1 MNPLTGFVYHRTTV
15 RTLSSSSNGPT
26 MTSRLFTSRQSRRAP
41 ILAAALALA
50 AACARHDDA
59 KVDSSLER
67 DLSMAGQTVPDFVPG
82 DTALNPNAKVRVTP
96 QAPTV
101 RTSTPRPVAQ
111 PRPATPTQVAN
122 APRPQAET
130 PRPAATAP
138 APVSTVSPTPAA
150 TGNAGSGL
158 AGTALAMST
167 ASAVCTSNRVGDKLV
182 AHVSQTSGPG
192 AGTIPP
198 GSTVVLEV
206 ADMQINNDHPEQS
219 RIVFRVRAISVGN
232 VDYPGNGTLTVA
244 EGGLQK
250 VNTTP
255 ASSDVKK
262 AAAGAIAGAI
272 LGQVIGHDTK
282 GTIIGAAAGGAAG
295 AVAGRATRKYEG
307 CLPAGAALRVTLVSA

>member
-1 MNPLTGFVYHRTTV
+1 MFSRPFTT
-15 RTLSSSSNGPT
+15 
-26 MTSRLFTSRQSRRAP
+26 RQSRRVP
-41 ILAAALALA
+41 LLAAVLALA
-50 AACARHDDA
+50 AACARQDDA
-59 KVDSSLER
+59 KIDSTLER
-67 DLSMAGQTVPDFVPG
+67 DLSMAGQTVPDFTPG
-82 DTALNPNAKVRVTP
+82 DTALNPDARVRVTP

-101 RTSTPRPVAQ
+101 KTSTPRPVAQ
-111 PRPATPTQVAN
+111 PRPATPTRVAE
-122 APRPQAET
+122 APRPQVPT
-130 PRPAATAP
+130 PRPSPATQSPIP
-138 APVSTVSPTPAA
+138 AVTPAPAA

-158 AGTALAMST
+158 AGTALAMNT

-206 ADMQINNDHPEQS
+206 ADMQIDNDHPEQS
-219 RIVFRVRAISVGN
+219 RIVFRVRSIAVGS
-232 VDYPGNGTLTVA
+232 VDYPGNGTTAVA

-250 VNTTP
+250 INTTP